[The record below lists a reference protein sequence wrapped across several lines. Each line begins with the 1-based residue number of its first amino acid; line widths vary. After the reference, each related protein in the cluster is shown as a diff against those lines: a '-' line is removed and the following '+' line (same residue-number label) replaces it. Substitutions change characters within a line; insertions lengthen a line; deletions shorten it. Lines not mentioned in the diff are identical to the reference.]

1 MNSKSMRVLYPSVS
15 VEFPPIFTCLLLSVY
30 PMSSL
35 LLDILFQLP
44 FPFLVTK
51 CEHRNDEWFSH
62 PFPSVFIPTPRGP
75 YVNMRLMIPVFRVL
89 SYKISS
95 PNTQNTN
102 GTACLN
108 LIMCQKL
115 HPTHKTNNN
124 LTDTGSNSRRGN
136 IAIWLKLER
145 TTNHVKHSI
154 PVSVM
159 DLIRLAVLISDLYF

>member
-1 MNSKSMRVLYPSVS
+1 MRVLYPSVS

-124 LTDTGSNSRRGN
+124 LTDR
-136 IAIWLKLER
+136 LKLKER
-145 TTNHVKHSI
+145 KYCHLVEAGAYYKSCEAQY
-154 PVSVM
+154 PCVS
-159 DLIRLAVLISDLYF
+159 DGLN

>member
-124 LTDTGSNSRRGN
+124 LTDR
-136 IAIWLKLER
+136 LKLKER
-145 TTNHVKHSI
+145 KYCHLAEAGAYYKSCEAQY
-154 PVSVM
+154 PCVS
-159 DLIRLAVLISDLYF
+159 DGLN